1 MSDERIER
9 LKKLAADME
18 ELGMR
23 EEAHDMR
30 NMIGQAMTWRTM
42 AKTLDAENQQ
52 LRGRLAE
59 LLGKKPQ
66 H

>member
-30 NMIGQAMTWRTM
+30 NMIGECATWRAM

-59 LLGKKPQ
+59 LLGKKRQP
-66 H
+66 